1 MNRVNRGGANR
12 KQRNTGN
19 FQPTAAA
26 FNLIQTL
33 YKTRYSPIGHL
44 WKGCM
49 HFESSRCP
57 KIVSMSESERKETTT
72 KVNDIV
78 NTFTPLVDLPN
89 GLAVTE
95 MLLNDY
101 IERLSTFVAGVEGS
115 CMYLRCIGEQYAF
128 RVVA

>member
-1 MNRVNRGGANR
+1 
-12 KQRNTGN
+12 
-19 FQPTAAA
+19 
-26 FNLIQTL
+26 
-33 YKTRYSPIGHL
+33 
-44 WKGCM
+44 
-49 HFESSRCP
+49 
-57 KIVSMSESERKETTT
+57 MSESERKETTT